1 MRQSRWCGGAD
12 ISGVRSP
19 TGQVVYIG
27 VGVSCVLCPAI
38 ILVFAGHGLTT
49 FGRHVMYFVN
59 SKYVLLT
66 FAQCGDLDEW
76 NVSDHLS
83 ALGAECIVARE
94 VHPTTGG
101 VHLHVFVDFGRKF
114 RSRNVRVFDVD
125 GRHPNVVP
133 SRGTPEK
140 GYDYAVKDGDVV
152 AGGLERPRP
161 RGGMSSGAESIRN
174 VAGLC
179 ESTTEFLELFDE
191 MDRGTLFKSFTNIR
205 SYADWRFAPEPEPY
219 VPPFGTEFSSGEF
232 DGRDDWLAQSGIGS
246 GGTPLGIRIELGL
259 MLLGQR
265 PKSLIL
271 FGPSRTGKTSWAR
284 SLGSHVYFERLFSG
298 KEALG
303 GMLDVEYAVFDDC
316 SINHMPGWKS
326 WFGAQATVG
335 VRAMYRDAQ
344 YMKWGKPIVWC
355 CNRDPRIDMRV
366 DIENER
372 SHTWFQDDIDWMEAN
387 CIFINVLDKL
397 Y

>member
-1 MRQSRWCGGAD
+1 M
-12 ISGVRSP
+12 
-19 TGQVVYIG
+19 
-27 VGVSCVLCPAI
+27 
-38 ILVFAGHGLTT
+38 F
-49 FGRHVMYFVN
+49 FVN

-94 VHPTTGG
+94 VHPKTGG

-140 GYDYAVKDGDVV
+140 GYDYAIKDGDVV
-152 AGGLERPRP
+152 AGGLERPQP
-161 RGGMSSGAESIRN
+161 RGGMSVGAESIRN

-191 MDRGTLFKSFTNIR
+191 MDRGTLFKSFNNIR
-205 SYADWRFAPEPEPY
+205 SYADWRFAPEPVPY
-219 VPPFGTEFSSGEF
+219 VPPFGTEFIGGAA

-246 GGTPLGIRIELGL
+246 GGTPLGCGEGVNYLL
-259 MLLGQR
+259 TYLGQR

-271 FGPSRTGKTSWAR
+271 YGPSRTGKTSWAR
-284 SLGSHVYFERLFSG
+284 SLGAHMYFERLFSG

-303 GMLDVEYAVFDDC
+303 GMCDAEYAVFDDC
-316 SINHMPGWKS
+316 SIDHMPGWKS

-335 VRAMYRDAQ
+335 VRAMYRDAT
-344 YMKWGKPIVWC
+344 YVAWGKPIVWC
-355 CNRDPRIDMRV
+355 TNRDPRIDMRI
-366 DIENER
+366 DINNER
-372 SHTWFQDDIDWMEAN
+372 SHKWFQDDIDWMEAN
-387 CIFINVLDKL
+387 CIFVAVDSPIFRASTE
-397 Y
+397 